1 MAQDTRWRPMSTAP
15 RDGSRVLVTI
25 RPSEQGP
32 AEVDV
37 AYWARADQHGIEGW
51 RANDSYPGHMIEYAD
66 PELKCWMP
74 MPRANAG
81 QDASPVADLPAP
93 WEGSD
98 EELYGSGI

>member
-1 MAQDTRWRPMSTAP
+1 MDQPQWRPMSSAP
-15 RDGSRVLVTI
+15 KDGSRVLVTV

-37 AYWARADQHGIEGW
+37 AYWSRADQFGMEGW
-51 RANDSYPGHMIEYAD
+51 RAADSHPGQIVAYAD

-74 MPRANAG
+74 LPGANLGRESEMPTPWAG
-81 QDASPVADLPAP
+81 K
-93 WEGSD
+93 D